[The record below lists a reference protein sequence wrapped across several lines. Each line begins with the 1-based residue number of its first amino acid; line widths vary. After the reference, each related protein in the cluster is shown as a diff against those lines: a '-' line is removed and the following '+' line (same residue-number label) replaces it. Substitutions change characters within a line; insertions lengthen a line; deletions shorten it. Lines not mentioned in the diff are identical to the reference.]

1 MLTLPTAATLK
12 NKVGTLEEKGGKRG
26 VEWKLGGQPQG
37 ASTCIQPELEGKVL
51 SIASGLHCITVL
63 GIQVQNSVHL

>member
-1 MLTLPTAATLK
+1 MRKSKNNRNEDPIHTRMSPVLMLTLPTAATLK

-37 ASTCIQPELEGKVL
+37 ASTCIQPELEGKVMR
-51 SIASGLHCITVL
+51 
-63 GIQVQNSVHL
+63 